1 MFPPERLSVISFLSG
16 TVHRI
21 AADHLVVLTYGV
33 GRKVHVTPDTLAGTR
48 HGAEIELVTT
58 LVVREDSMTLFGFGT
73 EDENHTFEVLLTI
86 SGIGPR
92 LAMAILSVMGPDEL
106 AAAISGQDATAL
118 TRVPGIGKKGASRII
133 LELENKAAEVRRDG
147 LRARALSFGES
158 TSRSSTPSSASG
170 GRNPRP
176 PRRCRTSSASSVLT
190 PAPRHS
196 SRPPSKSWVRGND
209 RTRTSVSRTRLL
221 RNGLRRP
228 ATHRGRAG
236 PPRLRHRRSGRA
248 RRRSRAPSQGL
259 QDFIGQPQVREQLS
273 LVLDAAKARAGLPT
287 TSCSPDR
294 PDSARRRWR

>member
-48 HGAEIELVTT
+48 HGADIDLVTT

-106 AAAISGQDATAL
+106 AAAIAGQDATAL

-133 LELENKAAEVRRDG
+133 LELENKLPKFAATAPG
-147 LRARALSFGES
+147 PALSFGGSNQQVVDALVGLGWKEPQAAEVVQEVVS
-158 TSRSSTPSSASG
+158 DLGADAGTSALLKASLK
-170 GRNPRP
+170 
-176 PRRCRTSSASSVLT
+176 VL
-190 PAPRHS
+190 
-196 SRPPSKSWVRGND
+196 G
-209 RTRTSVSRTRLL
+209 
-221 RNGLRRP
+221 
-228 ATHRGRAG
+228 
-236 PPRLRHRRSGRA
+236 A
-248 RRRSRAPSQGL
+248 R
-259 QDFIGQPQVREQLS
+259 
-273 LVLDAAKARAGLPT
+273 K
-287 TSCSPDR
+287 
-294 PDSARRRWR
+294 

>member
-133 LELENKAAEVRRDG
+133 LELENKLPKFAAT
-147 LRARALSFGES
+147 ASAPALSFGGVNQQVVDALVGLGWKEPQAAEAVQDVVSELGPDAGTS
-158 TSRSSTPSSASG
+158 TLLKASLK
-170 GRNPRP
+170 
-176 PRRCRTSSASSVLT
+176 VL
-190 PAPRHS
+190 
-196 SRPPSKSWVRGND
+196 G
-209 RTRTSVSRTRLL
+209 
-221 RNGLRRP
+221 
-228 ATHRGRAG
+228 
-236 PPRLRHRRSGRA
+236 A
-248 RRRSRAPSQGL
+248 R
-259 QDFIGQPQVREQLS
+259 
-273 LVLDAAKARAGLPT
+273 K
-287 TSCSPDR
+287 
-294 PDSARRRWR
+294 

>member
-133 LELENKAAEVRRDG
+133 LELENKLPKFAAT
-147 LRARALSFGES
+147 ASAPALSFGGVNQQAVDAHVGLGWKEPQAAEAVQDVVSELGPDAGTS
-158 TSRSSTPSSASG
+158 TLLKASLK
-170 GRNPRP
+170 
-176 PRRCRTSSASSVLT
+176 VL
-190 PAPRHS
+190 
-196 SRPPSKSWVRGND
+196 G
-209 RTRTSVSRTRLL
+209 
-221 RNGLRRP
+221 
-228 ATHRGRAG
+228 
-236 PPRLRHRRSGRA
+236 A
-248 RRRSRAPSQGL
+248 R
-259 QDFIGQPQVREQLS
+259 
-273 LVLDAAKARAGLPT
+273 K
-287 TSCSPDR
+287 
-294 PDSARRRWR
+294 